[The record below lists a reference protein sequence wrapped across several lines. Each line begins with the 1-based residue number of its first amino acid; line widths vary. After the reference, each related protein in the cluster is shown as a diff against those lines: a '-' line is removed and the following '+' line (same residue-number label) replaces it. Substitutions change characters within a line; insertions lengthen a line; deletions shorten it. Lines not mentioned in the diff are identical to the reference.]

1 MTTAT
6 STITTMDPKRWP
18 LWRRGRH
25 HGHSHVP
32 SPPSGVTLG
41 SLLGLGITGGIVPC
55 PGALVI
61 LLAAIA
67 LNRIVFG
74 LSLIVAFSVG
84 LAAVLITIGILMVT
98 ARSFMDRFTS
108 RTGRLTQVLPMVSA
122 VVICVLGV
130 VIAMQALIFGG
141 IITVNL

>member
-1 MTTAT
+1 M
-6 STITTMDPKRWP
+6 
-18 LWRRGRH
+18 
-25 HGHSHVP
+25 
-32 SPPSGVTLG
+32 TLG

-61 LLAAIA
+61 LLTAIA

-84 LAAVLITIGILMVT
+84 LAAVLITIGVLMVT

-108 RTGRLTQVLPMVSA
+108 RAGRLTQVLPMVSA
-122 VVICVLGV
+122 VVISVLGV
-130 VIAMQALIFGG
+130 VIAMQALISGG
-141 IITVNL
+141 IITINL